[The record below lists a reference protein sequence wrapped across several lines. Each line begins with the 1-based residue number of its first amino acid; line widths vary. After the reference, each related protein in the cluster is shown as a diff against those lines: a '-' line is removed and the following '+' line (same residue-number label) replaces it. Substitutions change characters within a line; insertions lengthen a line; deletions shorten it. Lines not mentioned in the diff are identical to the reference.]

1 MIDRGESAANVCA
14 EGVSYTEL
22 LIGRCVKGATITN
35 LEATVGTY
43 QLREV
48 TVTPL
53 RPRRRGKAASKHINL
68 NIVCS
73 LLHHVADEC

>member
-1 MIDRGESAANVCA
+1 M
-14 EGVSYTEL
+14 SYTEL
-22 LIGRCVKGATITN
+22 LIGRCAKGPTLTD

-43 QLREV
+43 QLHEV
-48 TVTPL
+48 TVAPL